1 MIGLLCGPRVLPFQ
15 CTVTAVHTVSEVIYA
30 IYAFECAYYDIEFLE
45 RRHCIHILMSN
56 LPVKQ
61 N

>member
-1 MIGLLCGPRVLPFQ
+1 MLGLLCGSRMLPFQ
-15 CTVTAVHTVSEVIYA
+15 CTQLSIQLREAIYA

-45 RRHCIHILMSN
+45 RRRCIHILMSN